1 MRGVKESMID
11 SQLQV
16 LKAISRNHMCSST
29 LQIFQALAMDSSQA
43 KNLGQSEFGDFRAV
57 AQRSQVVAGKNHF
70 VKA

>member
-29 LQIFQALAMDSSQA
+29 LQA